1 MGNERSGELA
11 GKVAIVT
18 GAGRGI
24 GAATAQALGEAGAS
38 VVVNY
43 ASNSGAAMQVVQGI
57 QAAGGQAHAVELAL
71 SDAAGARRLF
81 DAAFDAFG
89 RVDILVLN
97 AGLARFGPISTVT
110 EDEFDRTFGSNA
122 KAPFFALQEAAARMS
137 EGGRVISVSAA
148 LTQVGYENTALYAGT
163 KGALEQFTLAAAKE
177 LGKRGITCNCV
188 SPGATDTD
196 LYRSVS
202 SEAGREIA
210 RQRTPFKR
218 LGEAAEIADVVC
230 FLASGRASW
239 VSGQNIRV
247 NGAALW

>member
-1 MGNERSGELA
+1 MQNEPGRELA

-24 GAATAQALGEAGAS
+24 GAATALALGRAGAN

-43 ASNSGAAMQVVQGI
+43 ASNAETAMQVVEGI
-57 QAAGGQAHAVELAL
+57 QASGAQAHAVQLAL
-71 SDAAGARRLF
+71 AGAANARRLF
-81 DAAFDAFG
+81 DEAFAAFS

-97 AGLARFGPISTVT
+97 AGIARFAPISTFD
-110 EDEFDRTFGSNA
+110 EEEFDRTFAANA
-122 KAPFFALQEAAARMS
+122 KVPFFAIQEAAARMA
-137 EGGRVISVSAA
+137 EGGRIISISAA
-148 LTQVGYENTALYAGT
+148 LTRVGYDNTALYAGT

-202 SEAGREIA
+202 SEPGREAA

-218 LGEAAEIADVVC
+218 LGEASEIAEVVC
-230 FLASGRASW
+230 FLASARASW
-239 VSGQNIRV
+239 VSGQNIQAT
-247 NGAALW
+247 GAALW

>member
-1 MGNERSGELA
+1 MENQRGRELV

-18 GAGRGI
+18 GGGRGI
-24 GAATAQALGEAGAS
+24 GAATACALGEAGAS

-43 ASNSGAAMQVVQGI
+43 ASRMETAMQVVQRI
-57 QAAGGQAHAVELAL
+57 QAAGAQAYAIELAL
-71 SDAAGARRLF
+71 SGAADARRLF
-81 DAAFDAFG
+81 DEALEVFG

-97 AGLARFGPISTVT
+97 AGSAKFAPISSFSE
-110 EDEFDRTFGSNA
+110 EDFDRNFAANA
-122 KAPFFALQEAAARMS
+122 KAPFFAIQEAAARMS
-137 EGGRVISVSAA
+137 DGGRVISISAA
-148 LTQVGYENTALYAGT
+148 LTRVGYDNTALYAGT

-177 LGKRGITCNCV
+177 LGKRRITCNCV

-202 SEAGREIA
+202 SDAGRESA

-218 LGEAAEIADVVC
+218 LGEASEVAEVVV
-230 FLASGRASW
+230 FLASERASW
-239 VSGQNIRV
+239 VSGQNILV

>member
-1 MGNERSGELA
+1 MQDPKPELA

-24 GAATAQALGEAGAS
+24 GAATATALGEAGAN
-38 VVVNY
+38 VVVNF
-43 ASNSGAAMQVVQGI
+43 ASSTETAMQVVHGI
-57 QAAGGQAHAVELAL
+57 RATGAQAHAVQLAL
-71 SDAAGARRLF
+71 ADAAGARRLF
-81 DAAFDAFG
+81 DEAFEQFG

-97 AGLARFGPISTVT
+97 AGIARFAPISTFD
-110 EDEFDRTFGSNA
+110 EEEFDRTFAANA
-122 KAPFFALQEAAARMS
+122 KAPFFAIQQAAERMS
-137 EGGRVISVSAA
+137 DGGRVISISAA
-148 LTQVGYENTALYAGT
+148 LTRTGYDNTALYAGT

-177 LGKRGITCNCV
+177 LGKRHITCNCV

-202 SEAGREIA
+202 SEAGREVA

-218 LGEAAEIADVVC
+218 LGEAREVADVVC
-230 FLASGRASW
+230 FLASAQASW
-239 VSGQNIRV
+239 VSGQNIQV